1 MKVDGTYHD
10 AFRMSLMTEL
20 AHTRLPLEPGA
31 GAGPHFFNHES
42 PK

>member
-1 MKVDGTYHD
+1 MKGDGIYHD

-20 AHTRLPLEPGA
+20 ARTRFPLEAGA
-31 GAGPHFFNHES
+31 DAGPHFFNHES